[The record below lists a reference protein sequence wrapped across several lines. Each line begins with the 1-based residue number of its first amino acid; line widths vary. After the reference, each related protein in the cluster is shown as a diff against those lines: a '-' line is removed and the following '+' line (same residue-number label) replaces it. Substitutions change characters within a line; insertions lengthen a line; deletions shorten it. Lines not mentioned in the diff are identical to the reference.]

1 MTTKAPCSRAL
12 TASRTPFPTS
22 LKLATILVTLIF
34 SACASKPPE
43 PVNIEKTKEATATV
57 ESVNVDK
64 RLITL
69 LLPDGEK
76 FTVEVDPGV
85 RNLAQVKAGDHV
97 IARYYEALAAQLRQR
112 GDGAGTTE
120 APLVEVGVGRA
131 IPGGRPGG
139 FVGTQSTQTVRITNV
154 DIKNH
159 VVSFYGSDG
168 LARSIPVL
176 SPQGQEF
183 IGKLKKGDEVE
194 LTYTEAVAI
203 SIEPA
208 E

>member
-1 MTTKAPCSRAL
+1 MKANPSTNFA
-12 TASRTPFPTS
+12 ASRTSFPAV
-22 LKLATILVTLIF
+22 LKLATVLLTVIV

-69 LLPDGEK
+69 LLADGEK
-76 FTVEVDPGV
+76 FTVEVDPEV
-85 RNLAQVKAGDHV
+85 RNLAQVKVGDHV

-131 IPGGRPGG
+131 IPGGKPGG

-154 DIKNH
+154 DTKNH

-168 LARSIPVL
+168 LARSVPVVT
-176 SPQGQEF
+176 PQGQQF
-183 IGKLKKGDEVE
+183 ISKLKKGDEVE

-203 SIEPA
+203 SVEPA
-208 E
+208 H